1 MTTKILAEYAQH
13 LSYEGLPAPVAGK
26 AKGIILDTL
35 GCSLGGSRTE
45 LVGMIDG
52 MINEEGGRPICTLI
66 GRREKSGASWCAFR
80 NAAAADALDFEDD
93 NVYGHPA
100 STIVSA
106 ALAVAE
112 ETGAGGREMIAA
124 IVAGYD
130 VMARVG
136 EAINPSPE
144 RFAQVWGVGPHQV
157 FGAAVAA
164 AKLMQLHG
172 DAFLYA
178 MGLAGVG
185 APLPS
190 GLSWN
195 YRERPLSWHKDSV
208 HWPAWLGV
216 SAARLARQGFIGPRS
231 VLDGP
236 HGFWIMSGSDRFDP
250 QALLRGLGTDF
261 RIMASSFKPYP
272 ACRWVHSALDAV
284 GNLVREH
291 KLLPSD
297 IAGVQI
303 ESFHLVQDY
312 LFMDYAPANMV
323 DAEFSLPYSVAM
335 ILLGVPPG
343 PEWYTADRMTD
354 PQVKQ
359 MASKV
364 TLRITQEMN
373 ALLDERGMEAARAI
387 ITTHEGISHASMV
400 PVAGGSPGN
409 PLPQGELEAKFLR
422 NSNSVL
428 SGDQARQ
435 VMATVDSLDD
445 HERLSGLCELLRGES
460 PG

>member
-13 LSYEGLPAPVAGK
+13 LSYDDLPAPVVRK
-26 AKGIILDTL
+26 AKAVLVDTL
-35 GCSLGGSRTE
+35 GCSLGGSRTD
-45 LVGMIDG
+45 LVSVIDEMIRL
-52 MINEEGGRPICTLI
+52 EGGRPSSTLI
-66 GRREKSGASWCAFR
+66 GRRERSASSWCAFR
-80 NAAAADALDFEDD
+80 NAAAANALDFEDD

-100 STIVSA
+100 STIAST

-112 ETGAGGREMIAA
+112 ETGAGGRDMITA
-124 IVAGYD
+124 IVAAYD
-130 VMARVG
+130 VLARVG
-136 EAINPSPE
+136 EAVNPSPE
-144 RFAQVWGVGPHQV
+144 RFAQVWGVGTHQV
-157 FGAAVAA
+157 FGAAAA
-164 AKLMQLHG
+164 VAKLMQLHG

-216 SAARLARQGFIGPRS
+216 TAARLARQGFIGPRS

-272 ACRWVHSALDAV
+272 ACRWVHAALDAV

-303 ESFHLVQDY
+303 ETFHLVQDY

-343 PEWYTADRMTD
+343 PEWYSADRMTD

-359 MASKV
+359 TASKV

-387 ITTHEGISHASMV
+387 INTHEGITHASMV
-400 PVAGGSPGN
+400 PVASGSPAICC
-409 PLPQGELEAKFLR
+409 PKASWRR
-422 NSNSVL
+422 NSF
-428 SGDQARQ
+428 GT
-435 VMATVDSLDD
+435 ATAS
-445 HERLSGLCELLRGES
+445 
-460 PG
+460 